1 MTESISV
8 SPARSQD
15 IRDRKGI
22 SCAPGYCAT
31 IRQIVLI
38 GIIGDTHLGC
48 TDYSR
53 KRRADFSAAFCN
65 AIQMC
70 RDQGAEAICLLGDVF
85 DSAATRRNVDAF
97 AELLRDISGQLTE
110 LRRTNIPLIA
120 IPGNHEYGR
129 GREGGELAVL
139 EHLGFAHVLRGT
151 EIDLGQVRVCGIPWQ
166 NTPALIPDLVDKL
179 RRTSGNGQ
187 RQILL
192 VHNFITGGQYMP
204 SEYCEIDPKDLQGFD
219 QVFVGHHHVYEVVD
233 HCTIPGSTETQNMID
248 KSEKCVLLYDS
259 GTDAVSRHLLPKTHE
274 VLIFRYDLTNL
285 SPNGVVEALCRD
297 LDSNQHRKEAF
308 VYVEV
313 RGTILA
319 NQVISKAELSAVLR
333 ERDLFDYCIELH
345 YSTQSKSASESRRG
359 ASIEQILHRAFP
371 GKELAKAK
379 HYLAY
384 DEDEKL
390 FTDIRERILSD
401 N

>member
-1 MTESISV
+1 
-8 SPARSQD
+8 
-15 IRDRKGI
+15 
-22 SCAPGYCAT
+22 
-31 IRQIVLI
+31 VLI

-65 AIQMC
+65 AIQLC

-85 DSAATRRNVDAF
+85 DSAATRRNVDTF
-97 AELLRDISGQLTE
+97 AELLRDISGHLTE
-110 LRRTNIPLIA
+110 LKRTKIPLIA

-139 EHLGFAHVLRGT
+139 EHLGFAHILRGT
-151 EIDLGQVRVCGIPWQ
+151 EIDLGSVRVCGIPWQ
-166 NTPALIPDLVDKL
+166 NTPARIPTFVDKL
-179 RRTSGNGQ
+179 RQKSSNQ
-187 RQILL
+187 KRQILL
-192 VHNFITGGQYMP
+192 LHNFIAGGQYMP
-204 SEYCEIDPKDLQGFD
+204 SEHCEIDPKELQGFD
-219 QVFVGHHHVYEVVD
+219 RVFVGHHHVYEIVG
-233 HCTIPGSTETQNMID
+233 HCAIPGSTETQNMID
-248 KSEKCVLLYDS
+248 KSDKCVLLYDS
-259 GTDAVSRHLLPKTHE
+259 TADTVSRHLLPKTHD
-274 VLIFRYDLTNL
+274 VLIFRYDLSNL
-285 SPNGVVEALCRD
+285 SPQDVVAALCRD
-297 LDSNQHRKEAF
+297 LDSNKDCEQPF

-319 NQVISKAELSAVLR
+319 NQVISKAELTAVLR
-333 ERDLFDYCIELH
+333 ERDLFDYCIDLH

-379 HYLAY
+379 QYLAY
-384 DEDEKL
+384 DEGEKL

>member
-1 MTESISV
+1 M
-8 SPARSQD
+8 
-15 IRDRKGI
+15 
-22 SCAPGYCAT
+22 
-31 IRQIVLI
+31 LI

-65 AIQMC
+65 AIQAC
-70 RDQGAEAICLLGDVF
+70 RDHGAEAICLLGDVF
-85 DSAATRRNVDAF
+85 DSAATRRNVDTF

-110 LRRTNIPLIA
+110 LKRTKIPLLA

-139 EHLGFAHVLRGT
+139 EHLGFAYVLRGT
-151 EIDLGQVRVCGIPWQ
+151 DMDLGPVRVCGIPWQ
-166 NTPALIPDLVDKL
+166 NTPSQIPALVNKL
-179 RRTSGNGQ
+179 RRESRSGQ

-192 VHNFITGGQYMP
+192 LHNFIAGGQYMP
-204 SEYCEIDPKDLQGFD
+204 SERCEIDPKELHGFD
-219 QVFVGHHHVYEVVD
+219 RVFVGHHHVYEVVG

-248 KSEKCVLLYDS
+248 KSDKCVVMYDS
-259 GTDAVSRHLLPKTHE
+259 TGDTISRHLLPKTHD
-274 VLIFRYDLTNL
+274 VLIFRYDLSNL
-285 SPNGVVEALCRD
+285 LPKDVVAALCRD
-297 LDSNQHRKEAF
+297 LDSNKHCKQPF

-319 NQVISKAELSAVLR
+319 NQVISKAELTAVLR
-333 ERDLFDYCIELH
+333 ERDLFDYCIDLH

-359 ASIEQILHRAFP
+359 ASIEQILRRSFP

-379 HYLAY
+379 QYLAY

>member
-1 MTESISV
+1 VESGRVPRSR
-8 SPARSQD
+8 AR
-15 IRDRKGI
+15 
-22 SCAPGYCAT
+22 

-38 GIIGDTHLGC
+38 GVIGDTHLGC

-65 AIQMC
+65 AIQTC
-70 RDQGAEAICLLGDVF
+70 RDHGAEAICLLGDVF
-85 DSAATRRNVDAF
+85 DSAATRRNVDTF
-97 AELLRDISGQLTE
+97 AELLRDISEQLTD
-110 LRRTNIPLIA
+110 LRRAKIPLIV

-151 EIDLGQVRVCGIPWQ
+151 EIDLGPVRVCGIPWQ
-166 NTPALIPDLVDKL
+166 STPAQIPILINKL
-179 RRTSGNGQ
+179 RRGSRNGQ

-192 VHNFITGGQYMP
+192 LHNFVAGGQYMP
-204 SEYCEIDPKDLQGFD
+204 SEFCEIDVNELQGFD
-219 QVFVGHHHVYEVVD
+219 HVFVGHHHVFEVIG
-233 HCTIPGSTETQNMID
+233 HCSIPGSTETQNMID
-248 KSEKCVLLYDS
+248 KSDKCVLLYDS
-259 GTDAVSRHLLPKTHE
+259 AADTVARHLLPKTHD
-274 VLIFRYDLTNL
+274 VLIFRYDLSNL
-285 SPNGVVEALCRD
+285 LPHDLVAALSRD
-297 LDSNQHRKEAF
+297 LDSNKQCTLPF

-319 NQVISKAELSAVLR
+319 NQIISKAELTAVLR
-333 ERDLFDYCIELH
+333 ERDLFDYCVDLH

-379 HYLAY
+379 QYLAY
-384 DEDEKL
+384 DEGEKL
-390 FTDIRERILSD
+390 FADIRERILSD

>member
-1 MTESISV
+1 
-8 SPARSQD
+8 
-15 IRDRKGI
+15 
-22 SCAPGYCAT
+22 
-31 IRQIVLI
+31 VLI
-38 GIIGDTHLGC
+38 GVIGDAHLGC
-48 TDYSR
+48 TDFSR

-65 AIQMC
+65 AIRLC

-110 LRRTNIPLIA
+110 LQRNKIPLIA

-139 EHLGFAHVLRGT
+139 EHLGFAHILRGT
-151 EIDLGQVRVCGIPWQ
+151 EIDLGPVRVCGVPWQ
-166 NTPALIPDLVDKL
+166 NTPAQISTFVDKL
-179 RRTSGNGQ
+179 RRKSANGR

-192 VHNFITGGQYMP
+192 LHNFIAGGQYMP
-204 SEYCEIDPKDLQGFD
+204 SEYCEIDPTELHGFD
-219 QVFVGHHHVYEVVD
+219 RVFVGHHHVYEAVG

-248 KSEKCVLLYDS
+248 KSDKCVVLYDS
-259 GTDAVSRHLLPKTHE
+259 DSDTVSRHLLPKTHD
-274 VLIFRYDLTNL
+274 VLIFRYDLSNVSPQDVVVAL
-285 SPNGVVEALCRD
+285 SRD
-297 LDSNQHRKEAF
+297 LDSNKHCKQPF

-319 NQVISKAELSAVLR
+319 NQVISKAELTTVLR
-333 ERDLFDYCIELH
+333 ERDLFDYCIDLH

-379 HYLAY
+379 QYLAY
-384 DEDEKL
+384 DEGEKL
-390 FTDIRERILSD
+390 FADIRERILSD